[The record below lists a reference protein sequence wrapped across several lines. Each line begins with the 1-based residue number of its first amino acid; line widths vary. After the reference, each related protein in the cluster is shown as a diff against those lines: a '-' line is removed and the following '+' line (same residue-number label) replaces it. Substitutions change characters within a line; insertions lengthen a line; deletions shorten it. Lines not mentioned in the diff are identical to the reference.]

1 MPLRGLKLPGS
12 FTYSY
17 IHVRR
22 GDVDLL
28 PDDDL
33 VLEFGDRVG
42 VLCQRANFDDVRRF
56 FGDSIKGV
64 ADFSYISLGVGA
76 AMGLLVGLV
85 PFPIP
90 GVGRITLGLAGVLL
104 VALGLGHI
112 RRTGIVWTLP
122 LSANMVLRNFGLTV
136 FLAQVGL
143 ASGPQFAATV
153 AESGFTLLLLGAIIM
168 LALIVVTMLA
178 GRLLAIPADDLFGVI
193 SGVTGNPAILA
204 YASRAVPTDRPDISY
219 AIVFP
224 TVTVLKILFVQIAA
238 AVLGS

>member
-1 MPLRGLKLPGS
+1 
-12 FTYSY
+12 
-17 IHVRR
+17 VRR

-42 VLCQRANFDDVRRF
+42 LLCHRANFDPVRRF

-76 AMGLLVGLV
+76 AMGLLIGLI

-90 GVGRITLGLAGVLL
+90 GVGRVTLGLAGVLL
-104 VALGLGHI
+104 VALVLGHL

-122 LSANMVLRNFGLTV
+122 LAANMVLRNFGLTV
-136 FLAQVGL
+136 FLAQVGI
-143 ASGPQFAATV
+143 ASGPQFAATL

-168 LALIVVTMLA
+168 VVLIATTMIA
-178 GRLLAIPADDLFGVI
+178 GRLLAIPADDLFGI
-193 SGVTGNPAILA
+193 G
-204 YASRAVPTDRPDISY
+204 YAV
-219 AIVFP
+219 VFP
-224 TVTVLKILFVQIAA
+224 TVTVAKILFVQIAA
-238 AVLGS
+238 AVVG